1 MKKDYSRVE
10 NILTSKLNE
19 MIEKTEKKERS
30 TIYKTY
36 KDKIDWFKT
45 TENEMISRVEG
56 NGYYAKGTS
65 LQVLQDVGRIE
76 TDFAIYSLTKG

>member
-1 MKKDYSRVE
+1 
-10 NILTSKLNE
+10 
-19 MIEKTEKKERS
+19 
-30 TIYKTY
+30 
-36 KDKIDWFKT
+36 
-45 TENEMISRVEG
+45 MISRVEG